1 MSDLQLLIDAARD
14 AGALAVSMRKDGLR
28 IRGKPGGSP
37 VTDADMAV
45 DARLRERLTHAR
57 PDYGWL
63 SEETV
68 DDLERLDRTTLFVV
82 DPIDGTV
89 AFIKHLPWWTVAL
102 SVVENGAPVAA
113 VLYAPELGELYE
125 AEAGAGARLN
135 GEPIRPS
142 GRDSLDGASVLV
154 GQSLLQQPGWP
165 TPWPP
170 LRAEK
175 RNSIAYRMAL
185 VGSGAFDA
193 TFAVTPKH
201 DWDMAAGSLIASE
214 AGAIVTDHRGDPF
227 RFNRPEPR
235 QPGLICATP
244 GLHPTIL
251 DRCRAFQ
258 AT

>member
-1 MSDLQLLIDAARD
+1 MSDLQLLRDAARA
-14 AGALAVSMRKDGLR
+14 AGELALTLRERGLR
-28 IRGKPGGSP
+28 VRGKPGGSP
-37 VTDADMAV
+37 VTDADLEV
-45 DARLRERLTHAR
+45 DRMLREALTDAR

-68 DDLERLDRTTLFVV
+68 DDLERLNRTTLFVV

-89 AFIKHLPWWTVAL
+89 AFIKRLPWWTVAL
-102 SVVENGAPVAA
+102 SVVENGVPVAA

-125 AEAGAGARLN
+125 AETGGGARLD

-142 GRDSLDGASVLV
+142 GRASLDGASVLV
-154 GQSLLQQPGWP
+154 GQGLLLQPVWP
-165 TPWPP
+165 EPWPP
-170 LRAEK
+170 MRTAN

-227 RFNRPEPR
+227 RFNRTDPR
-235 QPGLICATP
+235 QPGLICAAP
-244 GLHPTIL
+244 ELHGQIL
-251 DRCRAFQ
+251 ERCRGI
-258 AT
+258 